1 MDKNKYFNLKNK
13 VIFFLSFC
21 ILLILVLVSV
31 LPNSFA
37 SLVPVKSISFESEK
51 LSYEKN
57 EAGSYKITKS
67 AEWIAKGKA
76 RITFQVDTKE
86 LKKENT
92 KADTILIVDTSGS
105 MAGEKLDKVK
115 SDSVDLIN
123 KISEN
128 KENRISIIEFNTN
141 ATLLS
146 DFTNNTVELTEKIN
160 NLQATGGTN
169 YYQALVKLDEILK
182 NYQKEKEREVLTLFL
197 TDGYPGIDTP
207 NEVGQYKYLKSE
219 YPYININAVQYE
231 MGSTVLEAIKNIS
244 DKQFIADMDTLNN
257 VLIDAAVPRQIYNN
271 FKITDYINTEYFTIE
286 DIKTSIGK
294 ASLDNE
300 KVIWNLD
307 KLSSGKSVTMTIDVY
322 LKEEYID
329 KFDLYKTN
337 TKEEVTSEINGIKEN
352 ISKTDTP
359 ILSNSFTVS
368 YDENTPEG
376 CSVEGTVPESKQYS
390 VFNPVKIEDTTPT
403 CEGYEFQGW
412 EVANK
417 DNVSMIG
424 NSYFISDGNDI
435 KLRAIWSKVSIKK
448 SMNGTVQKVEPVI
461 QAVPYDEENKGE
473 FWNSK
478 YKGNITK
485 IMIQNELNP
494 IEGAMEFWDV
504 SEAKDGSVM
513 AYAVLNEDTTTYTI
527 YLQGP
532 GKIIANENSSNLF
545 SKFYKLKS
553 IEGLEYLD
561 TSQATNMKWMFGWN
575 DVESLDLS
583 KFDTSQVTDMSYM
596 FYNCT
601 NLKELDLNGLETSN
615 VRNMKSMF
623 ENCGSLITLDLSS
636 FDTSK
641 VTNMNNMFNLCDSL
655 KELDLSNFNTQNV
668 TDMSGM
674 FNYCEILVSLDLSNF
689 DTSNVTDM
697 SYMFNNCISLAS
709 LNLSNF
715 DTSKVTNMSVMFSSC
730 SSLTE
735 LDVSSFDTSKVTNM
749 GSQFQ
754 HCKSLTELDLSNFD
768 TANVTNMNYM
778 FSSCSNL
785 IHLDLSNFNTSNV
798 TNMSFMF
805 IHCSSLSRLDL
816 SSFNTSRVTNIT
828 SMFYGCSSLKLID
841 FRNGEFTTIKYS
853 NNTFKDTSDLS
864 IIVKDESARS
874 WIQDKL
880 GSNGTA
886 IIAS

>member
-1 MDKNKYFNLKNK
+1 MERIRKHKKIAL
-13 VIFFLSFC
+13 ISLS
-21 ILLILVLVSV
+21 ILSVLLLVTI

-37 SLVPVKSISFESEK
+37 SLTPIKSISFESEK

-57 EAGSYKITKS
+57 EGGSYKITKS
-67 AEWIAKGKA
+67 AEWIGKGKA

-92 KADTILIVDTSGS
+92 KADTILIIDTSGS

-115 SDSVDLIN
+115 SDSIDLIN

-182 NYQKEKEREVLTLFL
+182 NYQKEKGREVLTLFL

-257 VLIDAAVPRQIYNN
+257 VLIEASSLRDPYKE
-271 FKITDYINTEYFTIE
+271 FEITDYINSEHFIVKDKE
-286 DIKTSIGK
+286 DITTSTGNFTLDKEIGK
-294 ASLDNE
+294 
-300 KVIWNLD
+300 ITWNLD
-307 KLSSGKSVTMTIDVY
+307 ELSSGTSATMTIDIY
-322 LKEEYID
+322 LKEEYTD
-329 KFDLYKTN
+329 NFNLYKTN

-352 ISKTDTP
+352 ISKIDTP

-412 EVANK
+412 EVVNK

-435 KLRAIWSKVSIKK
+435 KIRAIWSKVTINK
-448 SMNGTVQKVEPVI
+448 SMDGKVHQREPI
-461 QAVPYDEENKGE
+461 IKEIPNLAYNGE

-504 SEAKDGSVM
+504 SESKDGSVM
-513 AYAVLNEDTTTYTI
+513 AYAVLNEDSTTYTI
-527 YLQGP
+527 YLQGD
-532 GKIIANENSSNLF
+532 GKIIANKDSAYLF
-545 SKFYKLKS
+545 GGFTKLES

-561 TSQATNMKWMFGWN
+561 TSQVTNMSSIFN
-575 DVESLDLS
+575 
-583 KFDTSQVTDMSYM
+583 
-596 FYNCT
+596 NCR
-601 NLKELDLNGLETSN
+601 K
-615 VRNMKSMF
+615 
-623 ENCGSLITLDLSS
+623 LISLDLSS
-636 FDTSK
+636 FDTSQVTNMSDMFSYCSNLTSLNVSSFDTSQVTNMSYMFSYCSNLTSLNLSGFDTSK
-641 VTNMNNMFNLCDSL
+641 VTNMSSMFNS
-655 KELDLSNFNTQNV
+655 
-668 TDMSGM
+668 
-674 FNYCEILVSLDLSNF
+674 CEKLISLDLSNF
-689 DTSNVTDM
+689 DTSKVINM
-697 SYMFNNCISLAS
+697 SYMFRYCS
-709 LNLSNF
+709 NLKNITLTRF
-715 DTSKVTNMSVMFSSC
+715 NTVNTTHMTGMFQKC
-730 SSLTE
+730 SSLE
-735 LDVSSFDTSKVTNM
+735 
-749 GSQFQ
+749 
-754 HCKSLTELDLSNFD
+754 E
-768 TANVTNMNYM
+768 
-778 FSSCSNL
+778 
-785 IHLDLSNFNTSNV
+785 
-798 TNMSFMF
+798 
-805 IHCSSLSRLDL
+805 LDL
-816 SSFNTSRVTNIT
+816 SSFNTENVLYTG
-828 SMFYGCSSLKLID
+828 SMFAGCKNLITID
-841 FRNGEFTTIKYS
+841 FRNATFDNVTGYRYMLDGTS
-853 NNTFKDTSDLS
+853 NLS
-864 IIVKDESARS
+864 VIVKDESARS
-874 WIQDKL
+874 WIQSRL

>member
-1 MDKNKYFNLKNK
+1 MERIRKHKKIAL
-13 VIFFLSFC
+13 ISLS
-21 ILLILVLVSV
+21 ILSVLLLVTI

-37 SLVPVKSISFESEK
+37 SLTPIKSISFESEN
-51 LSYEKN
+51 LNYEEN
-57 EAGSYKITKS
+57 ESGSYKITKS
-67 AEWIAKGKA
+67 AEWIGKGKA

-86 LKKENT
+86 LIKENANT
-92 KADTILIVDTSGS
+92 DTILIIDTSGS

-182 NYQKEKEREVLTLFL
+182 NYQKEKGREVLTLFL

-257 VLIDAAVPRQIYNN
+257 VLIEASSLRDPYKE
-271 FKITDYINTEYFTIE
+271 FEITDYINSEHFIVKDKE
-286 DIKTSIGK
+286 DITTSTGNFTLDKEIGK
-294 ASLDNE
+294 
-300 KVIWNLD
+300 ITWNLD
-307 KLSSGKSVTMTIDVY
+307 ELSSGTSATMTIDIY
-322 LKEEYID
+322 LKEEYTD
-329 KFDLYKTN
+329 NFNLYKTN

-412 EVANK
+412 EVVNK

-435 KLRAIWSKVSIKK
+435 KIRAIWSKVTINK
-448 SMNGTVQKVEPVI
+448 SMDGKVHQREPI
-461 QAVPYDEENKGE
+461 IKEIPNLAYNGE

-504 SEAKDGSVM
+504 SESKDGSVM
-513 AYAVLNEDTTTYTI
+513 AYAVLNEDSTTYTI
-527 YLQGP
+527 YLQGD
-532 GKIIANENSSNLF
+532 GKIIANKDSAYLF
-545 SKFYKLKS
+545 GGFTKLES

-561 TSQATNMKWMFGWN
+561 TSQVTNMSSIFN
-575 DVESLDLS
+575 
-583 KFDTSQVTDMSYM
+583 
-596 FYNCT
+596 NCR
-601 NLKELDLNGLETSN
+601 K
-615 VRNMKSMF
+615 
-623 ENCGSLITLDLSS
+623 LISLDLSS
-636 FDTSK
+636 FDTSQVTNMSDMFSYCSNLTSLNVSSFDTSQVTNMSYMFSYCSNLTSLNLSGFDTSK
-641 VTNMNNMFNLCDSL
+641 VTNMSSMFNS
-655 KELDLSNFNTQNV
+655 
-668 TDMSGM
+668 
-674 FNYCEILVSLDLSNF
+674 CEKLISLDLSNF
-689 DTSNVTDM
+689 DTSKVINM
-697 SYMFNNCISLAS
+697 SYMFRYCS
-709 LNLSNF
+709 NLKNITLTRF
-715 DTSKVTNMSVMFSSC
+715 NTVNTTHMTGMFQKC
-730 SSLTE
+730 SSLE
-735 LDVSSFDTSKVTNM
+735 
-749 GSQFQ
+749 
-754 HCKSLTELDLSNFD
+754 E
-768 TANVTNMNYM
+768 
-778 FSSCSNL
+778 
-785 IHLDLSNFNTSNV
+785 
-798 TNMSFMF
+798 
-805 IHCSSLSRLDL
+805 LDL
-816 SSFNTSRVTNIT
+816 SSFNTENVLYTG
-828 SMFYGCSSLKLID
+828 SMFAGCKNLITID
-841 FRNGEFTTIKYS
+841 FRNATFDNVTGYRYMLDGTS
-853 NNTFKDTSDLS
+853 NLS
-864 IIVKDESARS
+864 VIVKDESARS
-874 WIQDKL
+874 WIQSRL

>member
-1 MDKNKYFNLKNK
+1 MERIRKHKKIAL
-13 VIFFLSFC
+13 ISLS
-21 ILLILVLVSV
+21 ILSVLLLVTI

-37 SLVPVKSISFESEK
+37 SLTPIKSISFESEN
-51 LSYEKN
+51 LNYEEN
-57 EAGSYKITKS
+57 ESGSYKITKS
-67 AEWIAKGKA
+67 AEWIGKGKA

-86 LKKENT
+86 LIKENANT
-92 KADTILIVDTSGS
+92 DTILIIDTSGS

-257 VLIDAAVPRQIYNN
+257 VLIEASSLRDPYKE
-271 FKITDYINTEYFTIE
+271 FEITDYINSEHFIVKDKE
-286 DIKTSIGK
+286 DITTSTGNFTLDKEIGK
-294 ASLDNE
+294 
-300 KVIWNLD
+300 ITWNLD
-307 KLSSGKSVTMTIDVY
+307 ELSSGTSATMTIDIY
-322 LKEEYID
+322 LKEEYTD
-329 KFDLYKTN
+329 NFNLYKTN

-504 SEAKDGSVM
+504 SESKDGSVM
-513 AYAVLNEDTTTYTI
+513 AYAVLNEDSTTYTI
-527 YLQGP
+527 YLQGD
-532 GKIIANENSSNLF
+532 GKIIANKDSAYLF
-545 SKFYKLKS
+545 GGFTKLES

-561 TSQATNMKWMFGWN
+561 TSQVTNMSSIFN
-575 DVESLDLS
+575 
-583 KFDTSQVTDMSYM
+583 
-596 FYNCT
+596 NCR
-601 NLKELDLNGLETSN
+601 K
-615 VRNMKSMF
+615 
-623 ENCGSLITLDLSS
+623 LISLDLSS
-636 FDTSK
+636 FDTSQVTNMSDMFSYCSNLTSLNVSSFDTSQVTNMSYMFSYCSNLTSLNLSGFDTSK
-641 VTNMNNMFNLCDSL
+641 VTNMSSMFNS
-655 KELDLSNFNTQNV
+655 
-668 TDMSGM
+668 
-674 FNYCEILVSLDLSNF
+674 CEKLISLD
-689 DTSNVTDM
+689 
-697 SYMFNNCISLAS
+697 
-709 LNLSNF
+709 LSNF
-715 DTSKVTNMSVMFSSC
+715 DTSKVTNMSYMFRYCSNLKNITLTRFNTVNTTHMTGMFQKC
-730 SSLTE
+730 SSLE
-735 LDVSSFDTSKVTNM
+735 
-749 GSQFQ
+749 
-754 HCKSLTELDLSNFD
+754 E
-768 TANVTNMNYM
+768 
-778 FSSCSNL
+778 
-785 IHLDLSNFNTSNV
+785 
-798 TNMSFMF
+798 
-805 IHCSSLSRLDL
+805 LDL
-816 SSFNTSRVTNIT
+816 SSFNTENVLYTG
-828 SMFYGCSSLKLID
+828 SMFAGCKNLITID
-841 FRNGEFTTIKYS
+841 FRNATFDNVTGYRYMLDGTS
-853 NNTFKDTSDLS
+853 NLS
-864 IIVKDESARS
+864 VIVKDESARS
-874 WIQDKL
+874 WIQSRL